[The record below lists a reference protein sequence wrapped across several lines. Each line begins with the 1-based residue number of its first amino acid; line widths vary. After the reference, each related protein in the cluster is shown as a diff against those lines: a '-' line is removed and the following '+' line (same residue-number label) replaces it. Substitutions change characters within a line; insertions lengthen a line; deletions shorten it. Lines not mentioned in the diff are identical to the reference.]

1 LPPGE
6 EMPKSWPAPK
16 LVIPEAAMQQWRA
29 TAPEASDARP
39 ILMLAPG
46 ARGTER
52 RWPIDNFAQLAGR
65 AVDRGWT
72 VWVSGGA
79 SDAAL
84 ADAIKSDVKSAR
96 VLTGVPLVP
105 TACQMAACD
114 AFVGNNSGLLH
125 LAAAVGTPSVGIF
138 ETAYTY
144 SAPLNDWV
152 RILNTTVAASAGMPA
167 IWPSVEAVE
176 QELALLP
183 MTRSLA

>member
-1 LPPGE
+1 ME
-6 EMPKSWPAPK
+6 SA
-16 LVIPEAAMQQWRA
+16 
-29 TAPEASDARP
+29 APEANDARP

-52 RWPIDNFAQLAGR
+52 PGQSIISRELARW

-84 ADAIKSDVKSAR
+84 ADAIKSDVKAAR
-96 VLTGVPLVP
+96 MLTGVPLVP

-125 LAAAVGTPSVGIF
+125 LAAAVGTPCVGIF
-138 ETAYTY
+138 ETAHTY

-152 RILNTTVAASAGMPA
+152 RILNTTVAARPGTPA
-167 IWPSVEAVE
+167 MWPSVEAVE
-176 QELALLP
+176 QELSLLP
-183 MTRSLA
+183 VTRSLA